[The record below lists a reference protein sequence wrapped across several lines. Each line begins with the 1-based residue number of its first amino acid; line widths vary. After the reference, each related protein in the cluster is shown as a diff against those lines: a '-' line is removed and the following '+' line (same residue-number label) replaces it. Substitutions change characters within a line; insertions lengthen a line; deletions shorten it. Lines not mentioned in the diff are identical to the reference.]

1 MFQLCSWI
9 EIDKIIVRWTEGR
22 SKGATSVVKR
32 STIKN
37 GAIAVVWG
45 KVKKAHSTEVFDD
58 GSVTAPQ
65 QVTSNDEEP
74 FAIELPEPALG
85 APSTSSSGSPPH
97 KDRRPAL
104 IERMEHFTDTVSGME
119 AKIVMVARLTDV
131 VSGME
136 ATMLQRFR
144 SIEDKLMQVQP
155 PFQPAFQVI
164 DKWHWHWPKPEDLP
178 TPAQPSFPEIQTPLP
193 PLESTA
199 LADVSN
205 RSVGGGLFAMNI
217 PFPRTIA
224 SLSASPGET
233 WLVG

>member
-32 STIKN
+32 STIKSVV
-37 GAIAVVWG
+37 IAVVWG
-45 KVKKAHSTEVFDD
+45 KVKKAYSTEVFDD

-97 KDRRPAL
+97 EDRRPAL
-104 IERMEHFTDTVSGME
+104 IERMEYFTDMVSGME
-119 AKIVMVARLTDV
+119 AKKVMVACLTDV

-136 ATMLQRFR
+136 ATMLQRFH
-144 SIEDKLMQVQP
+144 SIEDKLIQVQP
-155 PFQPAFQVI
+155 PFQVT
-164 DKWHWHWPKPEDLP
+164 DKWQWHWPKPEDMP
-178 TPAQPSFPEIQTPLP
+178 TPTQPSLPEIQTPLP
-193 PLESTA
+193 PLGSTA

-205 RSVGGGLFAMNI
+205 RCVGGGLFAMNI
-217 PFPRTIA
+217 PSPRTIA
-224 SLSASPGET
+224 LLPASSGET